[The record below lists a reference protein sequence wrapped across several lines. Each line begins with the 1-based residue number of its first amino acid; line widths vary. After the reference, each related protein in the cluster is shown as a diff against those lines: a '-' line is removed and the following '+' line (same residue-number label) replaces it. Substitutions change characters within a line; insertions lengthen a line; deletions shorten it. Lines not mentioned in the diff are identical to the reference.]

1 MTTNPPREA
10 TPMKKYASTIK
21 RGRLPRSS
29 SRSVKNRSTE
39 RTPVYPLTRS
49 RNPAT
54 APRSAAWS
62 LGRTT
67 SPCLEDLLERR
78 KVLGVGLE
86 VLPDG
91 GQLPVETRGDTGL
104 QVLRMELSV
113 GVRLRQ
119 GLEGFVDDVAPEL
132 RIARDHQSPLAGEQ
146 DESRHLEDGIS
157 LRLLRGAEGLADL
170 PLDFG
175 RAIVQQ
181 DARIRPRF
189 RHLARH
195 EVHPSAAVEGG
206 QERRVQRDDR
216 LPAELRRHVAVQ
228 HVRVSLVHA
237 SQREVQV
244 HPVDVRDLHGRVDEH
259 GGVQVGLLLLS
270 SHDRQR
276 PPDPGD
282 RGSLRGLDH
291 VLPIF
296 RMPDELIRVEVL
308 DRIRY
313 TDRAKSVLEILRTHS
328 QVLEVATEL
337 LVDVGVPIGQ

>member
-21 RGRLPRSS
+21 KGRLPRSS

-54 APRSAAWS
+54 AAKRAASS

-78 KVLGVGLE
+78 EVFRVSLE
-86 VLPDG
+86 VLPDRG
-91 GQLPVETRGDTGL
+91 ELPIEPRGDTGL
-104 QVLRMELSV
+104 QVFRMEFSV

-132 RIARDHQSPLAGEQ
+132 RITRDHQPPLAGEQ
-146 DESRHLEDGIS
+146 DESRHLEDRVS

-181 DARIRPRF
+181 NARIRPRF
-189 RHLARH
+189 RHLARD

-206 QERRVQRDDR
+206 QERRVQGDDR
-216 LPAELRRHVAVQ
+216 LPAELGRDVPVQ
-228 HVRVSLVHA
+228 HMCVSLVHA

-244 HPVDVRDLHGRVDEH
+244 HPMDVRDLHGRVDEH
-259 GGVQVGLLLLS
+259 GGVQVGLLFLPA
-270 SHDRQR
+270 HYRQSAS
-276 PPDPGD
+276 DPGD

-291 VLPIF
+291 VLPVF
-296 RMPDELIRVEVL
+296 RMPDELVRVEVL
-308 DRIRY
+308 DCIRH
-313 TDRAKSVLEILRTHS
+313 TNGPEPVLEILRAP
-328 QVLEVATEL
+328 Q
-337 LVDVGVPIGQ
+337 